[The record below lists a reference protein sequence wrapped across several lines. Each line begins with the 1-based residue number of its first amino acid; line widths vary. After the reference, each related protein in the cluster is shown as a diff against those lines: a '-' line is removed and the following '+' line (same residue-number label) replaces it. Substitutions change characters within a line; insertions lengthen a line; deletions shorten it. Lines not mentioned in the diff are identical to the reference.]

1 MFAINILHLSS
12 NKGLIKGYKTVTS
25 FDFTQ
30 HPYVGKSTPMVV
42 WLHAKRVRMYL
53 WCGTHSLVS
62 RRKSSSS

>member
-1 MFAINILHLSS
+1 MSVINILHLSS

-42 WLHAKRVRMYL
+42 WLHAKR
-53 WCGTHSLVS
+53 GTRVS
-62 RRKSSSS
+62 MVWDAFISVS